1 MKRYNLIN
9 NSLGWLMFAI
19 AAVTYL
25 LTIEPTASF
34 WDCGEF
40 ISQGYKLE
48 IGHPP
53 GNPIFM
59 LAARFFINFSSDPST
74 VAICVNVMSALL
86 SAATIL
92 LLFWTI
98 THLVHALI
106 GSKDNDLSAIQ
117 LLIIFASGVCGAL
130 AYTWSDTFWFSAV
143 EGEVYA
149 FSSFCTALVFWLI
162 LKWENK
168 ADSSDSDKYLILIAY
183 VIGISVA
190 VHLLNLL
197 CIPAIVLVFYYR
209 KWKNTNVKGSLI
221 ALLIS
226 FTIIAFILYGLVP
239 GFVEVAQWFEL
250 FCVNTLGMSFNSGV
264 VIYLLLDVALF
275 IWSIS
280 ELYLQ
285 KSALRIKISFALS
298 ILCSGMLFI
307 GDGWFIPVVLTAI
320 LLFYLFKMCKTIPT
334 RVFSLII
341 MSIVVIFIG
350 YSSYALIIIRSS
362 AHTPMDQNSP
372 DNVFALSSYLNRE
385 QYGQRPLIYG
395 QTFNSQLVYVD
406 NGTDVPRPLT
416 KQGKKLYA
424 KKVKATPDEADKYE
438 FTGYN
443 EEYIMSPE
451 TDMLFP
457 RMYDSK
463 KAADYKSWTGM
474 TGVPV
479 NATTR
484 VNSSGDTKYT
494 EEVIKPT
501 FIENM
506 KFFID
511 YQLNYMYWRY
521 FLWNFAGRQNDV
533 QGNGE
538 IHYGNWISGIP
549 FIDNARLGDQSLL
562 PSDLGSNNKGH
573 NVFYMLPLILGI
585 IGLLWQAYK
594 GKRGIEQFWVIFFL
608 FFMTGIAIVI
618 YLNQTTG
625 QPRERDYAFA
635 GSFYAYAIWIGMGV
649 AGIWQLIRNSMRSDE
664 HKANKIGAAVATVI
678 GILVPLQMVSQTW
691 DDHDRSG
698 RYAAR
703 DFGMNY
709 LSSVGDNGIIF
720 TNGDNDT
727 FPLWYA
733 QEVEGYRTDVRVV
746 NLSYLSTDWYINQMR
761 RQAYESE
768 PLSMMAN
775 DSTFAYDNRQY
786 NYFISPDKTP
796 VTVSTSLEHL
806 YSDEFKN
813 NPWKLPMIKYPVMYQ
828 PVIKDNLVANNII
841 DDSEMVLVEDSIDF
855 NMLADGKPS
864 SREGAMSSSAVASL
878 DIIASNANEGWKRP
892 IYFAMTVP
900 DNFYLGL
907 NKYLRSTGLALELVP
922 IKNSEANNSDFGVN
936 TDKMYENVMTKFRWG
951 GLDSGKDIYVDET
964 VGRMVSTH
972 RRALLDL
979 ANALIDEG
987 LTLKIKLDNS
997 PELFS
1002 DTALVA
1008 SMRDTRYEMARN
1020 VLNLMLEKLPVK
1032 LYPFG
1037 LQTGYLVANT
1047 FLDLGKV
1054 TDSEED
1060 TAKGLEL
1067 LENEIMTYAEYF
1079 NYYNSLSPNL
1089 YSRLGRNDY
1098 YAHRTYFP
1106 ALLSMYGNIVGEAA
1120 YKEIVMRLITEK
1132 GVDMNAIAAMGN
1144 NN

>member
-1 MKRYNLIN
+1 
-9 NSLGWLMFAI
+9 
-19 AAVTYL
+19 
-25 LTIEPTASF
+25 
-34 WDCGEF
+34 
-40 ISQGYKLE
+40 
-48 IGHPP
+48 
-53 GNPIFM
+53 PIFM
-59 LAARFFINFSSDPST
+59 LAARFFINFAGDPSS
-74 VAICVNVMSALL
+74 VAICVNAMSALL

-98 THLVHALI
+98 THLVRRLI
-106 GSKDNDLSAIQ
+106 GVNEDEMTWTQMLA
-117 LLIIFASGVCGAL
+117 IFASGVCGAL

-162 LKWENK
+162 LKWENR
-168 ADSSDSDKYLILIAY
+168 ADSPDSDKYLILIAY

-209 KWKNTNVKGSLI
+209 KWKNTNVKGSLL

-226 FTIIAFILYGLVP
+226 FMIIAFILYGLVP

-264 VIYLLLDVALF
+264 IIYLLLDVAVF
-275 IWSIS
+275 IWCIA
-280 ELYLQ
+280 ELYMQ
-285 KSALRIKISFALS
+285 KSALRIKLSFALS

-307 GDGWFIPVVLTAI
+307 GDGWFIPVVLTAL

-395 QTFNSQLVYVD
+395 QTFNSPLVYVE
-406 NGTDVPRPLT
+406 NGNDVPRPLT

-424 KKVKATPDEADKYE
+424 KKVKSNPEEADKYE
-438 FTGYN
+438 FIGYD
-443 EEYIMSPE
+443 EEYVMAPE
-451 TDMLFP
+451 ADMLFP

-484 VNSSGDTKYT
+484 VNSAGDTKYT

-501 FIENM
+501 FMENLR
-506 KFFID
+506 FFID

-521 FLWNFAGRQNDV
+521 FLWNFAGRQNDI

-538 IHYGNWISGIP
+538 VHYGNWISGIP
-549 FIDNARLGDQSLL
+549 FIDNLRLGDQSLL
-562 PSDLGSNNKGH
+562 PSDLGSGNKGH

-608 FFMTGIAIVI
+608 FFMTGVAIVI

-649 AGIWQLIRNSMRSDE
+649 AGIWQLIQHAMKKDAEKGS
-664 HKANKIGAAVATVI
+664 KIGAVVATVV
-678 GILVPLQMVSQTW
+678 GILVPVQMVSQTW

-709 LSSVGDNGIIF
+709 LSSVGENGIIF

-733 QEVEGYRTDVRVV
+733 QEVEGYRTDVRVI

-761 RQAYESE
+761 RQAYESDAI
-768 PLSMMAN
+768 PMMAN
-775 DSTFAYDNRQY
+775 DSTFAYNNRQY

-796 VTVSTSLEHL
+796 VSVNESLKHL

-813 NPWKLPMIKYPVMYQ
+813 NPWNLPMIKYPVMYQ
-828 PVIKDNLVANNII
+828 PVIKDSLVANNII
-841 DDSEMVLVEDSIDF
+841 AADEISLVEDVLDL
-855 NMLADGKPS
+855 NMLDESKQS
-864 SREGAMSSSAVASL
+864 SRDGAMSSSAVASL

-900 DNFYLGL
+900 DSYYLGL
-907 NKYLRSTGLALELVP
+907 NKYMRSTGLALELVP
-922 IKNSEANNSDFGVN
+922 ILSEEANNSGFGVN

-951 GLDSGKDIYVDET
+951 GLDSGKDLYIDET

-987 LTLKIKLDNS
+987 LTLKIKLEEDPNA
-997 PELFS
+997 FS
-1002 DTALVA
+1002 DTAIVA
-1008 SMRDTRYEMARN
+1008 DMRDTRFEMARN
-1020 VLNLMLEKLPVK
+1020 VMNLMLEKLPAS

-1047 FLDLGKV
+1047 FLDLGNITGNKA
-1054 TDSEED
+1054 D
-1060 TAKGLEL
+1060 TAMGLEL
-1067 LENEIMTYAEYF
+1067 LENEIMLYAEYF
-1079 NYYNSLSPNL
+1079 NYYNSLSPSM

-1098 YAHRTYFP
+1098 YTHRTYFP
-1106 ALLSMYGNIVGEAA
+1106 ALLSLYGNIAGDEK
-1120 YKEIVMRLITEK
+1120 YKLLVLRLVNEK
-1132 GVDMNAIAAMGN
+1132 GVDVNALATLGKSN
-1144 NN
+1144 G